1 MFSFD
6 HCNLYLL
13 GPVLLLL
20 PLLAATPGLSLD
32 DTPPQQPEEKNN
44 ETGQCCYTLA
54 TPRDFP

>member
-20 PLLAATPGLSLD
+20 PLLAATPGLGLN
-32 DTPPQQPEEKNN
+32 DTLPQQPGKNM
-44 ETGQCCYTLA
+44 L
-54 TPRDFP
+54 RL